1 MQQILKNNQDLFF
14 SIQLK
19 VEKKVKESVKSE
31 NILKIHLQWKHL
43 NYRMVI
49 PVNNSIN
56 QSINQQLKKVCIYIY
71 I

>member
-31 NILKIHLQWKHL
+31 NI
-43 NYRMVI
+43 
-49 PVNNSIN
+49 
-56 QSINQQLKKVCIYIY
+56 
-71 I
+71 